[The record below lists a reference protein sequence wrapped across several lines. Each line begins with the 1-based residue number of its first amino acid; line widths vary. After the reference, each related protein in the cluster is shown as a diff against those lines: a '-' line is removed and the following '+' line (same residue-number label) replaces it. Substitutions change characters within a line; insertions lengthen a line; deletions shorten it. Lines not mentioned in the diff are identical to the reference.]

1 VRDAP
6 AAGIGSTAIRIR
18 RASPTDAAA
27 TADIFLASFHATY
40 AFPLA
45 HSDDDVRR
53 WIRQTVV
60 REQETWL
67 AEEGEAIVG
76 LLVVAPGW
84 VEQLYVAPD
93 RLGQGV
99 GRALLDHAKRLYPMG
114 LSLYTFQENDRAR
127 RFYER
132 NGFVAEW
139 FGDGSA
145 NEEHQPDVRYVWQPV
160 S

>member
-6 AAGIGSTAIRIR
+6 LAPSGSSAIEIR
-18 RASPTDAAA
+18 RATPADAAEM
-27 TADIFLASFHATY
+27 ADVFLASFHATY

-45 HSDDDVRR
+45 HSDDDVRS
-53 WIRQTVV
+53 WIRDAVV
-60 REQETWL
+60 SEQETWL
-67 AEEGEAIVG
+67 AEDGVAIVG

-93 RLGQGV
+93 RLGQGI
-99 GRALLDHAKRLYPMG
+99 GRTLLDHAKRLSPTG

-132 NGFVAEW
+132 NGFGAEW

-145 NEEHQPDVRYVWQPV
+145 NEERQPDVRYVWQPV